1 MMLLELHRYRFL
13 VKIHLGRLVWP
24 NHELDSADLVALET
38 LQPTRHSSESS
49 REDFDAV
56 GLYEVIR

>member
-1 MMLLELHRYRFL
+1 MLLELHRYRFL
-13 VKIHLGRLVWP
+13 VILHLGRLVWP